1 MTETMTTTKRVLL
14 MRTCRRADDGTL
26 RSLHNDGSFAW
37 PESGPVEAPD
47 WNPKPV
53 CGFGLHGL
61 LWGVGSP
68 GLWDASGAWVI
79 VEADEASVV
88 SLENGDKVKVPRGDV
103 VHVGDRLSA
112 LAYLREHDHL
122 HEARRIYMGIAT
134 AGDCGTATAGECGTA
149 TAGARGTATAG
160 YYGTATAGDCGT
172 ATAGYCGT
180 ATAGA
185 RGTATAGDCGT
196 ATAGDYGTIAV
207 RYRDG
212 SRYRIA
218 SADIGDDGFVAG
230 VGYRVTVAD
239 DEAWWVRAD
248 NGERARMIRKVGA

>member
-1 MTETMTTTKRVLL
+1 MAETMTTTKRVLL

-134 AGDCGTATAGECGTA
+134 AG
-149 TAGARGTATAG
+149 ARGTATAG
-160 YYGTATAGDCGT
+160 N
-172 ATAGYCGT
+172 
-180 ATAGA
+180 
-185 RGTATAGDCGT
+185 
-196 ATAGDYGTIAV
+196 YGTIAV

-218 SADIGDDGFVAG
+218 SADIGDDGFVSG

>member
-1 MTETMTTTKRVLL
+1 MAETMTTTKRVLL

-134 AGDCGTATAGECGTA
+134 AGARGTATAGDCGTATAGECGTA

-160 YYGTATAGDCGT
+160 YCGT
-172 ATAGYCGT
+172 ATAGN
-180 ATAGA
+180 
-185 RGTATAGDCGT
+185 
-196 ATAGDYGTIAV
+196 YGTIAV

-218 SADIGDDGFVAG
+218 SADIGDDGFVSG